1 MHYTFPANL
10 CHQNS
15 PISIDEEDEADK
27 DDDSEPE
34 EVTPT
39 TVHGSKRGRG
49 ASNNKGKKPNTST
62 GHQFQGQMGKMLT

>member
-1 MHYTFPANL
+1 L

-39 TVHGSKRGRG
+39 TVHGSKKRKRG
-49 ASNNKGKKPNTST
+49 K
-62 GHQFQGQMGKMLT
+62 